1 MLVRSGLLGTTRP
14 ATEEELF
21 CATLPFDF
29 KYYCELRASI
39 ERGENNFVV
48 LDPALNKV
56 LFSNE
61 HWVVTENAFPN
72 SRPCAV
78 MLMIVSKKPWR
89 MLKDIVPEAW
99 TTLGRCTCTG
109 IFGFQMALAHSLFL
123 SSRARLIAPLT
134 SREQRALQS
143 ATKPVNAPN
152 LREPHGLEGATPY
165 GLPLFQCPGFIVQSL
180 VPYRGL
186 HACDILEIYPPK

>member
-99 TTLGRCTCTG
+99 TTLGEAIAWVETKYDLPG
-109 IFGFQMALAHSLFL
+109 GMLFL
-123 SSRARLIAPLT
+123 RFGDMRLNGGTKMHLHWNLWVPNGAGPLSVPIFKSEADRAIDIA
-134 SREQRALQS
+134 RA
-143 ATKPVNAPN
+143 
-152 LREPHGLEGATPY
+152 EGFAKRY
-165 GLPLFQCPGFIVQSL
+165 EAGE
-180 VPYRGL
+180 R
-186 HACDILEIYPPK
+186 A